1 MYAKRRSTLKKLIAV
16 LSMILVMLIGVAG
29 TLSYLQVATQPVQN
43 TFAPSNIGLKLEETE
58 RTYDMVP
65 GVDMLKDPTVTVS
78 GDVDAYVFV
87 KVAETNPTGT
97 YTFDEFLSYAIAEG
111 WTLLTDVEGLDD
123 SLTTDV
129 KIDTVANG
137 TYVIYREVKVADE
150 AKTFSV
156 LDGNKVTTNTGV
168 TKQMMDALCNDDGTV
183 KEGVT
188 VPTLTFTAYAIQ
200 MANGG
205 AYNNGNFTPAEAW
218 SAAQG
223 QQT

>member
-1 MYAKRRSTLKKLIAV
+1 MYAKRRSSLKKLITV
-16 LSMILVMLIGVAG
+16 LSMILVMLISVAG

-65 GVDMLKDPTVTVS
+65 GVDMPKDPTVTVS

-87 KVAETNPTGT
+87 KIDEAGSVTVSGT
-97 YTFDEFLSYAIAEG
+97 EYTLDDFLTYAIAAG
-111 WTLLTDVEGLDD
+111 WTVHTGTVDTND
-123 SLTTDV
+123 SASGNE
-129 KIDTVANG
+129 TV
-137 TYVIYREVKVADE
+137 VIYREVKVADE

-183 KEGVT
+183 KEGVI

-200 MANGG
+200 KAGFENDI
-205 AYNNGNFTPAEAW
+205 AEAW
-218 SAAQG
+218 DAARGLQG
-223 QQT
+223 

>member
-1 MYAKRRSTLKKLIAV
+1 MYAKRRSSLKKLITV

-123 SLTTDV
+123 SLTTGG
-129 KIDTVANG
+129 KIDTVENG

-156 LDGNKVTTNTGV
+156 LDGDKVTTNTGV

-200 MANGG
+200 KAGFENDLAG
-205 AYNNGNFTPAEAW
+205 AWA
-218 SAAQG
+218 AAQG
-223 QQT
+223 QQTQG

>member
-1 MYAKRRSTLKKLIAV
+1 MYAKRRSSLKKLITV
-16 LSMILVMLIGVAG
+16 LSMILVMLISVAG

-65 GVDMLKDPTVTVS
+65 GVDMPKDPTVTVS

-111 WTLLTDVEGLDD
+111 WTLLADVKGLDD
-123 SLTTDV
+123 SLTTDG

-137 TYVIYREVKVADE
+137 TYVIYRVVNVADE

-183 KEGVT
+183 KEGVI

-200 MANGG
+200 KAG
-205 AYNNGNFTPAEAW
+205 FEDDIAEAW
-218 SAAQG
+218 DAAQG
-223 QQT
+223 L